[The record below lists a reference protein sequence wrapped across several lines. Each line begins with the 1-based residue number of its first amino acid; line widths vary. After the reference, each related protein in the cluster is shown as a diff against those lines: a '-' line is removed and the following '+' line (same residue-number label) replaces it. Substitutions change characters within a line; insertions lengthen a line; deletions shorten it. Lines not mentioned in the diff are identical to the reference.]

1 MTSVVPFTKYVGL
14 FLGIILALHPRDA
27 AAFSI
32 CNPSLSFF
40 LPLFQKS
47 LRTVICTNRKP
58 TGAIRRHTSGLGLS
72 HHTSILMSDQQPS
85 ESTGSSSGAMK
96 ITMPTTTHVF
106 HYKNIPYQM
115 GLRHIH
121 ALEHVSDIHMFSLPF
136 FKLKQTSAPVTYGPS
151 TLISCECDFLGQTK
165 TLRMFTQKPNESQL
179 ICFLREGVP
188 HIHIHLTVSPLE
200 LSTGTEQYAKN
211 RGHTLTVVCT
221 YYRSPKWIYMQLK
234 PFFDFLHFMEDNC
247 FWSYDFRFRKEDP
260 NLAKYRRTVLYTFK
274 KSPSRED

>member
-1 MTSVVPFTKYVGL
+1 MV
-14 FLGIILALHPRDA
+14 ANHPA
-27 AAFSI
+27 EAFSV
-32 CNPSLSFF
+32 PSSLFFSHSNHPMMFSKLSA
-40 LPLFQKS
+40 PPPRQKNNIK
-47 LRTVICTNRKP
+47 VIHP
-58 TGAIRRHTSGLGLS
+58 
-72 HHTSILMSDQQPS
+72 ILMMTDDHDSQQLTINP
-85 ESTGSSSGAMK
+85 MK

-106 HYKNIPYQM
+106 NYKNIPYQM

-121 ALEHVSDIHMFSLPF
+121 ALEHVSDVHFFSLPF

-151 TLISCECDFLGQTK
+151 TLISCECEFLGQTK

-188 HIHIHLTVSPLE
+188 HIHIHLRVTPLE
-200 LSTGTEQYAKN
+200 LSN
-211 RGHTLTVVCT
+211 RDGGEHHHHHHTTTSKGHTLTMVCT

-234 PFFDFLHFMEDNC
+234 PFINFLHFMEDSC

-274 KSPSRED
+274 KEDHEA